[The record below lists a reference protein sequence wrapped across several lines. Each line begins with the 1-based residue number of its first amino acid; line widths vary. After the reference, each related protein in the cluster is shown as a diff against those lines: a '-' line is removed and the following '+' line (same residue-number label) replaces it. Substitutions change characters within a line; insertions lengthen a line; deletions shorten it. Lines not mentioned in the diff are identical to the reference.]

1 MSALKIHITDYT
13 KFLHQEEHYDEK
25 LEVFM
30 LIPVILR
37 EIKFSNKSL
46 KNLSDKRLNI
56 DKKTHTFYP
65 ILVHC
70 KSYKLQKPLTSIQ
83 SMLIL
88 PLEWNHLDGPKIQQE
103 APATYIKLRGMCL
116 K

>member
-1 MSALKIHITDYT
+1 MPILLSALKIHKTDYT

-46 KNLSDKRLNI
+46 KKRLNI
-56 DKKTHTFYP
+56 EKKTHT
-65 ILVHC
+65 
-70 KSYKLQKPLTSIQ
+70 SY
-83 SMLIL
+83 
-88 PLEWNHLDGPKIQQE
+88 
-103 APATYIKLRGMCL
+103 TYTL
-116 K
+116 